1 MALHDEEEIPYHEIC
16 VLERSSY
23 HSVRLEALLNK
34 MKIHMTNMDGMKVFD
49 YDHIKNFLC
58 FCDVR

>member
-34 MKIHMTNMDGMKVFD
+34 MKIPYDKYGGMEVF
-49 YDHIKNFLC
+49 
-58 FCDVR
+58 